1 MLEQILIKYSILE
14 EQSVV
19 WNRKMT
25 QLLLKEY
32 KVLKEEF
39 RNPKCKK
46 HSLWTEIKKTFIKNG
61 YSVSEEFLD
70 RKFRN
75 MKKTYKVIKD
85 NNKKS
90 ATGRGTVNW
99 EYYDD
104 FEDIFHN
111 DKTVNVGNTLSSL
124 SETSSVTPASFVVPP
139 PIFTESMKTPQV
151 DETNLIALATPKKG
165 KGAKLLEHR
174 KKKLETEVERVTE
187 LKKIRMAIE
196 KSNKIQEERNHL
208 MALFLEKK

>member
-1 MLEQILIKYSILE
+1 MI
-14 EQSVV
+14 
-19 WNRKMT
+19 

-32 KVLKEEF
+32 KDLKDEF

-46 HSLWTEIKKTFIKNG
+46 RSLWTEIKKTFIKNG

-99 EYYDD
+99 EYYDT
-104 FEDIFHN
+104 FEDIFLN
-111 DKTVNVGNTLSSL
+111 DKTVNVGITLSSL
-124 SETSSVTPASFVVPP
+124 SETSL
-139 PIFTESMKTPQV
+139 ESPTTSIAPSENIQIPQV
-151 DETNLIALATPKKG
+151 DATNLTALGTSKKG
-165 KGAKLLEHR
+165 KGTKLLEHR
-174 KKKLETEVERVTE
+174 KKKLEIEGERVQE

-196 KSNKIQEERNHL
+196 KSNIVQEERNHL
-208 MALFLEKK
+208 MTVFLERKMN